1 MVLIFQDDHRGLL
14 AVEQYSQPRQWQPI
28 EIDLLERLAT
38 QVAIAIQQAQLFNQ
52 VQQQAE
58 IEQLLNQI
66 SQALNSSL
74 DPDHILQEIVNLVG
88 KGFWC

>member
-1 MVLIFQDDHRGLL
+1 MVPIFQDDHRRRLL

-52 VQQQAE
+52 VQQQADRAITQSNQSG
-58 IEQLLNQI
+58 IE
-66 SQALNSSL
+66 
-74 DPDHILQEIVNLVG
+74 
-88 KGFWC
+88 F